1 MKSREV
7 RVFLLCVVVISCA
20 NGWDLRSV
28 GIDRFSVRHVS
39 LYHSRAFVT
48 IESANVSLVETVWPE
63 NVPNQRSWIL
73 SDELDRRWRCSCR
86 GLRNVLGTDI
96 DRIARLWIL
105 SGSDG
110 HCRPKLTIRSLLSP
124 ATGEIEHRFRR
135 PESEQRFHTIVV
147 DPVPASDGDT
157 RAFITLLDQDYLL
170 IYSLFKRSLGK
181 LQFER
186 TDLTPLHP
194 ISLSEMTINH
204 HRLYVAD
211 TVSDRLFALPIR
223 NLRQLA
229 FPHDG
234 IQKIVMQANVTYLG
248 RLLGRPRALTLDFH
262 DQLLYILPRD
272 GAIVK
277 WTPGRS
283 LKAENHR
290 VIYQQSTNL
299 TQIILGV
306 GGKAWAV
313 SGEHVSD
320 ETRQHCVKIS
330 V

>member
-1 MKSREV
+1 MESR
-7 RVFLLCVVVISCA
+7 VVQVLASCA
-20 NGWDLRSV
+20 LLLGCGHAWDLRSV
-28 GIDRFSVRHVS
+28 GIDQFRVRHVS

-48 IESANVSLVETVWPE
+48 IESANVSLVETGWPE
-63 NVPNQRSWIL
+63 NVNNQRSWVL
-73 SDELDRRWRCSCR
+73 SDELDRRWTCSCR
-86 GLRNVLGTDI
+86 GLRNVLGTDV
-96 DRIARLWIL
+96 DRLARLWIL
-105 SGSDG
+105 SGPER

-124 ATGEIEHRFRR
+124 TTGEIEHRFRR
-135 PESEQRFHTIVV
+135 PESELRFHTIMV

-157 RAFITLLDQDYLL
+157 RAFLTLLDQDYLL
-170 IYSLFKRSLGK
+170 IYSLFKRSMGK

-194 ISLSEMTINH
+194 ISLSELTINH
-204 HRLYVAD
+204 NRLYVAD

-223 NLRQLA
+223 SLRQLA

-234 IQKIVMQANVTYLG
+234 VQKIVMQANVTYLG

-306 GGKAWAV
+306 AGNAWAV
-313 SGEHVSD
+313 SAEYVSN
-320 ETRQHCVKIS
+320 ETRRHCVKIT